1 MDRDEIFREI
11 RKSLSPDEKLDSKI
25 LAKAEKLTPGEKNI
39 GTHTKENDNMSIRH
53 FEDNEQSSENI
64 SLYKNNHAT
73 AIIAAA
79 AVLMIIAAGG
89 YSLLKGD
96 MTADD
101 EISPAA
107 QSASL
112 QSEAESQAQADSL
125 PDTPSEA
132 GEIPPDSAPES
143 ESEEDVVVTTVT
155 AVIPEADTP
164 EEGTEIGLPATP
176 DSQEDVVSPPV
187 TEVTPGADGSQ
198 EPESGQAESDAD
210 TLTLEIDTSYLGLD
224 GSYVFDVYREGALAY
239 SYTMG
244 ANESKAEIELTG
256 EGSETLEVY
265 IRDLDSGE
273 YTHFA
278 TYEVDYDLKTVS
290 CHDLLMN
297 GSAVAEE
304 HHDSSEHHDEHD

>member
-11 RKSLSPDEKLDSKI
+11 RKSLSPDEKLDPKI

-112 QSEAESQAQADSL
+112 QSEDESFTDSITDSLADS
-125 PDTPSEA
+125 
-132 GEIPPDSAPES
+132 
-143 ESEEDVVVTTVT
+143 SEEDVEVTTVT
-155 AVIPEADTP
+155 ALDPEVEEDVVTTTVTAIIPEADTP
-164 EEGTEIGLPATP
+164 EKGTEIGLPAVP

-198 EPESGQAESDAD
+198 EPESDAD

-224 GSYVFDVYREGALAY
+224 GSYVFDVYREGTLAY

-244 ANESKAEIELTG
+244 TNKDKIEIELVG
-256 EGSETLEVY
+256 DGSETLEVY

-278 TYEVDYDLKTVS
+278 TYEVDYDLKTVN

-304 HHDSSEHHDEHD
+304 HHDSSEHHAEHD